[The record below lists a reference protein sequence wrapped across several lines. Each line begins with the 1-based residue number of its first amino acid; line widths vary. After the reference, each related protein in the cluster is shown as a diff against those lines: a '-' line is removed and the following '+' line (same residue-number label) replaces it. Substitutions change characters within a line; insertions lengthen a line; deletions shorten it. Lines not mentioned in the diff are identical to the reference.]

1 MSDYDV
7 IIIGGGPA
15 GLTAGLYLSRARI
28 RTLLLEEESFGGK
41 IKNLELIENYPG
53 FSGGVAGAKLA
64 TEMQNQANEYGLA
77 LEIGKVTALEIYS
90 GSKCV
95 ICSDGKS
102 YTTTSL
108 IIAGG
113 SIPKKL
119 DVPGEKEFAGKGVFT
134 CAFCD
139 GNHFLNQT
147 VVVCGGGDAGITEA
161 LYMTKIASKVILI
174 EAMPSLTASA
184 ILQERAKANPK
195 LELLCGKKVDA
206 IIGDS
211 HVEAIEYSNVSSAK
225 KTTIPASGILVHIGL
240 VASTDY
246 LQGVIPLDEKGQI
259 IVNERMETE
268 IPFILAAGDIRR
280 GSPGQIST
288 AVGDGTQTAISALKQ
303 LQSL

>member
-161 LYMTKIASKVILI
+161 LYMTKIA
-174 EAMPSLTASA
+174 
-184 ILQERAKANPK
+184 
-195 LELLCGKKVDA
+195 A
-206 IIGDS
+206 IIGNS

>member
-1 MSDYDV
+1 MSDYDA

-15 GLTAGLYLSRARI
+15 GLTAGLYLSRARM

-53 FSGGVAGAKLA
+53 FYGGVAGAKLA
-64 TEMQNQANEYGLA
+64 TEMQNQASESGIT
-77 LEIGKVTALEIYS
+77 LEIGKVTALEVYS

-95 ICSDGKS
+95 ICSDGKN
-102 YTTTSL
+102 YTATSL
-108 IIAGG
+108 IIANG
-113 SIPKKL
+113 SKPKKL
-119 DVPGEKEFAGKGVFT
+119 GVPGEQEFAGKGVFT

-139 GNHFLNQT
+139 GSHFLNQT

-195 LELLCGKKVDA
+195 LEILCGKKVSA
-206 IIGDS
+206 IIGNS
-211 HVEAIEYSNVSSAK
+211 HVEAIEYVHIADEK
-225 KTTIPASGILVHIGL
+225 KATIPASGILVHIGL
-240 VASTDY
+240 DASTGY
-246 LQGVIPLDEKGQI
+246 LQDIIPLDEKGQI
-259 IVNERMETE
+259 IVNEKMETE
-268 IPFILAAGDIRR
+268 TPFILAAGDIRR
-280 GSPGQIST
+280 GSPGQIAT
-288 AVGDGTQTAISALKQ
+288 AVGDGTQAAISALKQ